1 MRKAPIRI
9 FYPVCLCI
17 NLNELIRYCACVVC
31 CEVISIAFIW
41 YDKTHSNIKWRCIKI
56 ANSIEN
62 IPQWKTRPTKK
73 KGNCDLIW
81 LNPIIGM
88 EAEWKAL
95 QLIKWKHIFPVLSS
109 NAHSKSVNPSLCIF
123 VTKGKFCNWILL
135 LLFCVLFPRYSFWLH
150 SLHMHEL
157 EDRPLIPS
165 ALWVVIMHMWAV
177 HTNTPSKYVKTQQ
190 QHFLHWIRTIPTISA
205 TKTIHT
211 FSLLYN
217 KRDCMD
223 KTFYHNIQKPLIQPT
238 HPYVWAARDKA
249 MTFLV
254 SKSQASPHFSNST
267 FHSYW
272 NRLDTMLP
280 DWFFVCLMCYVIYL
294 LINY

>member
-1 MRKAPIRI
+1 MYQNCKFNRK
-9 FYPVCLCI
+9 YSPVK
-17 NLNELIRYCACVVC
+17 
-31 CEVISIAFIW
+31 
-41 YDKTHSNIKWRCIKI
+41 D
-56 ANSIEN
+56 
-62 IPQWKTRPTKK
+62 PTDEK
-73 KGNCDLIW
+73 KGKLWFNMIESDYRHGSW
-81 LNPIIGM
+81 M
-88 EAEWKAL
+88 EAL

-254 SKSQASPHFSNST
+254 SKSH
-267 FHSYW
+267 
-272 NRLDTMLP
+272 R
-280 DWFFVCLMCYVIYL
+280 IKRL
-294 LINY
+294 LIFWIQHFIPTETDSIQCSQIGFLCVWCVT